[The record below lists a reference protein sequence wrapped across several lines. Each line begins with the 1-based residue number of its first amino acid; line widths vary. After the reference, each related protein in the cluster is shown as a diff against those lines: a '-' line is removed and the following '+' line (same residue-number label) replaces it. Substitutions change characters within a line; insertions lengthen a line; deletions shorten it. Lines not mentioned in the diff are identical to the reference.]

1 MGKRDTGSDQGKL
14 ETGADRQ
21 GNGTSTDTKNAGATE
36 TGNTA
41 STGATEKER
50 VPQLVAIT
58 TDKETGE
65 KKVSK
70 RTQQRRA
77 AAAKKE
83 LEQNALSLKP
93 HLKMLLI
100 VSFDMTAK
108 RLGNHWRITDDEAE
122 KVADPL
128 SKILGKY
135 MKASE
140 TMEKYADW
148 FGVIGALAMIV
159 IPRLIIHQQIQKEQ
173 KKGEKINGP
182 SNIQSSGNGTT
193 GPNTSPRKTAGTS
206 RPSSSQPTANG
217 ANGLKDLLTVY
228 A

>member
-14 ETGADRQ
+14 ETAGGQ
-21 GNGTSTDTKNAGATE
+21 GIGGGSTDSKDTGATE
-36 TGNTA
+36 ATTGATT
-41 STGATEKER
+41 STGSTEKER
-50 VPQLVAIT
+50 VPKLVAIT
-58 TDKETGE
+58 TDQETGE

-70 RTQQRRA
+70 RTLQRRA

-93 HLKMLLI
+93 HLKMLLV

-108 RLGNHWRITDDEAE
+108 RLGDHWRITDAEAE
-122 KVADPL
+122 KVAEPL

-148 FGVIGALAMIV
+148 FGVIGALSMIV
-159 IPRLIIHQQIQKEQ
+159 IPRLILHQQIQKEQ
-173 KKGEKINGP
+173 KKGEKENGP
-182 SNIQSSGNGTT
+182 STLQSNANGH
-193 GPNTSPRKTAGTS
+193 GTSTRKTARTS
-206 RPSSSQPTANG
+206 GPTHRQPTANG
-217 ANGLKDLLTVY
+217 TDGLKDLLAVY